1 MSDSWRY
8 AADVPLVVERPA
20 GEAPAS
26 GWPFVLALHGYGDS
40 GDRLAARLERLDAL
54 PFVRLY
60 PSAPFDVVVGP
71 AEARRLG
78 HSWYGYDGDQ
88 AAFRRSLEKAEAALL
103 AFVDDAVA
111 RYGLD
116 GTRGAVVG
124 YSQGGYLG
132 SFVALR
138 SRARFRA
145 LVAISCRI
153 KVEALRDE
161 IAAAHDYPVLAV
173 HGERDEATRV
183 EGQARA
189 VDELVA
195 AGVRARLL
203 RHAGGH
209 GIRRDTVTEIASF
222 LTGAV

>member
-1 MSDSWRY
+1 MSETWRY
-8 AADVPLVVERPA
+8 AADVPLVVERPP
-20 GEAPAS
+20 GDAPAG

-40 GDRLAARLERLDAL
+40 GDRLAARLGGLDAL

-71 AEARRLG
+71 ADARRLG
-78 HSWYGYDGDQ
+78 CSWYGYDGDQ
-88 AAFRRSLEKAEAALL
+88 VAFRRALEKAEAALL
-103 AFVDDAVA
+103 AFVDDAVG

-138 SRARFRA
+138 ARERFRA

-161 IAAAHDYPVLAV
+161 IADARDYPVLAV
-173 HGERDEATRV
+173 HGERDAATRID
-183 EGQARA
+183 GQARA

-195 AGVRARLL
+195 AGVCARLL

-209 GIRRDTVTEIASF
+209 GIRRDSVNEIASF
-222 LTGAV
+222 LAGAV